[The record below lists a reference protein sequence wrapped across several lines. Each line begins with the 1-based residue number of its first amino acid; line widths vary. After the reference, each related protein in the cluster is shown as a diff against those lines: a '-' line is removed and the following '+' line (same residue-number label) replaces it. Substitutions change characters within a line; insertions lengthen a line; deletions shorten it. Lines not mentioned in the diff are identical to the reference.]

1 MPSFRSLAQ
10 FAAALAAALTAGCQ
24 EQEQI
29 QQYTVAKSELLNPD
43 DGDSVT
49 PPAGGTAQPE
59 ERHAARTLGA
69 IVPQDGQTWY
79 FKVMGPDEAV
89 ARQDEAFR
97 QFLSSVKFAAGRP
110 TWTLPEGWS
119 EQASSGGVR
128 FATIRIP
135 AEGKPLELTVIP
147 LPAQGDARE
156 SLVANVNRW
165 RDQLA
170 LPPASAD
177 GIDEQVETIQLAE
190 GTASY
195 VNIAGQASTS
205 DSMTG
210 APFASGGG
218 GGGFT
223 HPPIAP
229 RTEPATGNAG
239 SPAASD
245 ALPITFDVPTG
256 WKPGRTGPFRL
267 AAFEITDANGKAE
280 VTVSKMTRQD
290 LLANVDR
297 WRGQVGLDPTTA
309 EALENE
315 AQVIEADGASGH
327 LVNLAGAN
335 ETILAA
341 ILNRGGDSWIFKLQ
355 GPTGLAAGEQDR
367 FQSFV
372 RSVKF
377 K

>member
-1 MPSFRSLAQ
+1 MPSSRSLAQ
-10 FAAALAAALTAGCQ
+10 FAAALAAALTVGCQ

-29 QQYTVAKSELLNPD
+29 QQYTVAKSEVLNP

-49 PPAGGTAQPE
+49 APAGGTAQPE
-59 ERHAARTLGA
+59 ERYPARTLGA

-79 FKVMGPDEAV
+79 FKIMGPDEAV
-89 ARQDEAFR
+89 AGQDEAFR
-97 QFLSSVKFAAGRP
+97 QFLATVKFAAGRP
-110 TWTLPEGWS
+110 TWTLPEGWV
-119 EQASSGGVR
+119 EQESSGGVR

-135 AEGKPLELTVIP
+135 AEGQPLELTVIP

-177 GIDEQVETIQLAE
+177 GIDEQVETVPLAD

-205 DSMTG
+205 DSMSG

-229 RTEPATGNAG
+229 RSGPATGNAG
-239 SPAASD
+239 ASPASD
-245 ALPITFDVPTG
+245 TLPITFDVPSG
-256 WKPGRTGPFRL
+256 WKPGRTGAFRL
-267 AAFEITDANGKAE
+267 AAFEITGANGKAE

-297 WRGQVGLDPTTA
+297 WRGQVGLEPTTA
-309 EALENE
+309 EALQKE
-315 AQVIEADGASGH
+315 AQAIEADGAEGH
-327 LVNLAGAN
+327 VVNLVGAN

-341 ILNRGGDSWIFKLQ
+341 ILNRGDDSWIFKLH
-355 GPTGLAAGEQDR
+355 GPAGIAAGEQDR
-367 FQSFV
+367 FESFV

>member
-1 MPSFRSLAQ
+1 MPSFRSLAP
-10 FAAALAAALTAGCQ
+10 FAAALAAVAFTAGCQ
-24 EQEQI
+24 DQERI
-29 QQYTVAKSELLNPD
+29 QQYTVAKSEVLNPD
-43 DGDSVT
+43 SDSDTVS
-49 PPAGGTAQPE
+49 PPAGAEQPE
-59 ERHAARTLGA
+59 ERYPARTLGA

-79 FKVMGPDEAV
+79 FKIMGPDDAV
-89 ARQDEAFR
+89 AAQDDAFR
-97 QFLSSVKFAAGRP
+97 QFLATVKFAGGRP
-110 TWTLPEGWS
+110 SWTLPEGWS

-135 AEGKPLELTVIP
+135 AEGQPLELTVIP

-177 GIDEQVETIQLAE
+177 GIDEQVETVPLAE

-205 DSMTG
+205 DSMSG

-218 GGGFT
+218 GFD
-223 HPPIAP
+223 HPPIEP
-229 RTEPATGNAG
+229 RTGPATGNAG
-239 SPAASD
+239 ASATSD
-245 ALPITFDVPTG
+245 TLPITFDVPSG
-256 WKPGRTGPFRL
+256 WKPGRTGVFRL
-267 AAFEITDANGKAE
+267 AAFEISDSSGKAE

-297 WRGQVGLDPTTA
+297 WRGQVGLEPTTA
-309 EALENE
+309 EALQKE
-315 AQVIEADGASGH
+315 AQAIEADGAEGH
-327 LVNLAGAN
+327 VVNLVGAN

-355 GPTGLAAGEQDR
+355 GPAGLAAGEQDR
-367 FQSFV
+367 FEAFV